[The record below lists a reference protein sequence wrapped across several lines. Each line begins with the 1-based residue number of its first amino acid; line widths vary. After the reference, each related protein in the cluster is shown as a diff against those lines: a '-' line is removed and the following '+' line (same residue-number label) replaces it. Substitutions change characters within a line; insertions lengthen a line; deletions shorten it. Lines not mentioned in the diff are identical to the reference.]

1 MLSIISK
8 NGEDELM
15 LQDIPN
21 YKLSQNYIWYGEF
34 DVNIDG
40 KTYHFTGSMKYTP
53 NETFWL
59 ELLVSPD
66 CDLTDKFMN
75 NPFLLSGKEIIIKGV
90 VSEAFESK
98 LEYATVYCSFNNQ
111 NWGSNLSKTQS
122 LGETIIPEV
131 RLNKLIFKV
140 NICLFHNN
148 SCFKDDEIKCVQ
160 CKFNEAFDDLF
171 YEMDLL
177 GKRNKSVTLCNK
189 EVKISENKVLHIA
202 ECFNSFLE
210 NNDSLIKNNFYSDD
224 KELLQ
229 VCAKSVENILN
240 KSKSKIS
247 RIDKSTQN
255 IIPFM
260 SYVNGTL
267 LEVFK
272 DIQIISDYFRLVSW
286 NYTLCAEEVIVTTKY
301 SDTPFS
307 ILYCLPFLEIKKYEV
322 NINNLPT
329 YVQRNKVFLK
339 NDNYLLPIKNFFENY
354 SNLGNCIFLLNENH
368 YSRRFTSLYLGR
380 TIDALAAIA
389 RYKQINKSEKY
400 QKVLNLFFESYPNI
414 IKKIDKI
421 LENVKC
427 SDLQEN
433 DTKDIIRGKKISTLR
448 TQIVHFDFSKDKH
461 LPNIEKVIKL
471 MEIFECLIC
480 DFIFEIINVDEE
492 VRSSLLKQQEN
503 LCLSHRL

>member
-1 MLSIISK
+1 M
-8 NGEDELM
+8 
-15 LQDIPN
+15 
-21 YKLSQNYIWYGEF
+21 
-34 DVNIDG
+34 
-40 KTYHFTGSMKYTP
+40 
-53 NETFWL
+53 
-59 ELLVSPD
+59 
-66 CDLTDKFMN
+66 
-75 NPFLLSGKEIIIKGV
+75 
-90 VSEAFESK
+90 
-98 LEYATVYCSFNNQ
+98 
-111 NWGSNLSKTQS
+111 
-122 LGETIIPEV
+122 
-131 RLNKLIFKV
+131 
-140 NICLFHNN
+140 
-148 SCFKDDEIKCVQ
+148 
-160 CKFNEAFDDLF
+160 
-171 YEMDLL
+171 
-177 GKRNKSVTLCNK
+177 
-189 EVKISENKVLHIA
+189 KISENKVLHIA

-247 RIDKSTQN
+247 RIDKLTQN

-400 QKVLNLFFESYPNI
+400 QKVLNLF
-414 IKKIDKI
+414 
-421 LENVKC
+421 L
-427 SDLQEN
+427 
-433 DTKDIIRGKKISTLR
+433 
-448 TQIVHFDFSKDKH
+448 
-461 LPNIEKVIKL
+461 KVIP
-471 MEIFECLIC
+471 I
-480 DFIFEIINVDEE
+480 
-492 VRSSLLKQQEN
+492 SLKK
-503 LCLSHRL
+503 

>member
-8 NGEDELM
+8 NGEDKLM

-34 DVNIDG
+34 DVDIDD
-40 KTYHFTGSMKYTP
+40 KTYHFAGNMKYAP

-66 CDLTDKFMN
+66 CDLTDKFKN
-75 NPFLLSGKEIIIKGV
+75 NPFLSPGREITIKGV

-98 LEYATVYCSFNNQ
+98 LEYATIYCSFNSQ
-111 NWGSNLSKTQS
+111 NWGSDLSKNQN

-140 NICLFHNN
+140 NVCLFHNN
-148 SCFKDDEIKCVQ
+148 SYFKDNEIKCVQ
-160 CKFNEAFDDLF
+160 SKFNEAFDGLF

-177 GKRNKSVTLCNK
+177 GRRNKSVTLCNK

-202 ECFNSFLE
+202 ECFSSFPENNNSF
-210 NNDSLIKNNFYSDD
+210 IKNNFYSDD
-224 KELLQ
+224 TELLQ
-229 VCAKSVENILN
+229 VCAKSVEDILS

-247 RIDKSTQN
+247 IIDKSTQH
-255 IIPFM
+255 IIPFI
-260 SYVNGTL
+260 SYVSGALSEGLN
-267 LEVFK
+267 
-272 DIQIISDYFRLVSW
+272 DIQIISDYFRLVTW
-286 NYTLCAEEVIVTTKY
+286 NYTLCADEVMVTTKF

-307 ILYCLPFLEIKKYEV
+307 LVYSLPYLDTKKYEV
-322 NINNLPT
+322 NINYLPT
-329 YVQRNKVFLK
+329 YFQRNKLFLQ

-380 TIDALAAIA
+380 TIDGLSAIA
-389 RYKQINKSEKY
+389 DYKKINKSEKY
-400 QKVLNLFFESYPNI
+400 QKVLNSFFEHYPNI
-414 IKKIDKI
+414 IKKIDEI
-421 LENVKC
+421 LEDVKC
-427 SDLQEN
+427 SKIQEN
-433 DTKDIIRGKKISTLR
+433 DTKEVIRGKKISALR
-448 TQIVHFDFSKDKH
+448 AQIVHFDFSKDKC

-492 VRSSLLKQQEN
+492 VRSGLLKQQEN

>member
-1 MLSIISK
+1 MI
-8 NGEDELM
+8 
-15 LQDIPN
+15 QDIPN

-34 DVNIDG
+34 DVNIDS
-40 KTYHFTGSMKYTP
+40 KTYHFAGNMKYAP

-66 CDLTDKFMN
+66 CDLTDKFKN
-75 NPFLLSGKEIIIKGV
+75 NPFLSPGREITIKGV

-98 LEYATVYCSFNNQ
+98 LEYATIYCTFNRQ
-111 NWGSNLSKTQS
+111 NWGSNLSKTQT
-122 LGETIIPEV
+122 LGETIIPEN
-131 RLNKLIFKV
+131 RLNKLIFRV
-140 NICLFHNN
+140 NVCLFHNN
-148 SCFKDDEIKCVQ
+148 SYFKDNEIKCIQ
-160 CKFNEAFDDLF
+160 CKFNEVFDDLF
-171 YEMDLL
+171 YGIDLL
-177 GKRNKSVTLCNK
+177 GRNKSVTLCNK

-202 ECFNSFLE
+202 ECFNSFPE
-210 NNDSLIKNNFYSDD
+210 NNDSLLKNNFYSDD

-229 VCAKSVENILN
+229 VCAKSVEDILS

-255 IIPFM
+255 IIPFI
-260 SYVNGTL
+260 SYVKGTL

-272 DIQIISDYFRLVSW
+272 DIQIISDYFRLVTW
-286 NYTLCAEEVIVTTKY
+286 NYTLCADEVIVTTKY

-329 YVQRNKVFLK
+329 YFQRNKLFLQ

-380 TIDALAAIA
+380 TIDGLSAIA
-389 RYKQINKSEKY
+389 KYKNFNRKNKF
-400 QKVLNLFFESYPNI
+400 QKVLSLYFENYPNI
-414 IKKIDKI
+414 IKKIDEV
-421 LENVKC
+421 LEDVKC
-427 SDLQEN
+427 SDLQEK
-433 DTKDIIRGKKISTLR
+433 DTNEVIRGKKISALR
-448 TQIVHFDFSKDKH
+448 AQIVHFDFSKNKR

-480 DFIFEIINVDEE
+480 DFIFENIKVNEKL
-492 VRSSLLKQQEN
+492 RRKLLKQQEN
-503 LCLSHRL
+503 LCLLQRI

>member
-1 MLSIISK
+1 M
-8 NGEDELM
+8 M
-15 LQDIPN
+15 QDIN

-34 DVNIDG
+34 DVDIDN
-40 KTYHFTGSMKYTP
+40 KTYHFAGNMKYAP

-66 CDLTDKFMN
+66 SDLTDKFMN
-75 NPFLLSGKEIIIKGV
+75 NPFLLSGKEITIKGV
-90 VSEAFESK
+90 VSEMFESK

-111 NWGSNLSKTQS
+111 NWGSNSSKTRS
-122 LGETIIPEV
+122 LGKTIIPEV
-131 RLNKLIFKV
+131 RLNKLIFKI
-140 NICLFHNN
+140 NECLFHNN
-148 SCFKDDEIKCVQ
+148 RYFKDNEIKCVQ

-210 NNDSLIKNNFYSDD
+210 NDKSLIKNNFYSDD

-240 KSKSKIS
+240 KSNSKIS

-267 LEVFK
+267 SEMFT
-272 DIQIISDYFRLVSW
+272 DIKIISDYFRLVTW
-286 NYTLCAEEVIVTTKY
+286 NYTLCAEEVIVTTEY

-329 YVQRNKVFLK
+329 SVQRNKVFLQ

-354 SNLGNCIFLLNENH
+354 SNLENCIFLLNENN

-380 TIDALAAIA
+380 TIDGVAAIA
-389 RYKQINKSEKY
+389 TYKQIGKREKY
-400 QKVLNLFFESYPNI
+400 QKVLNLFFKNYPNVI
-414 IKKIDKI
+414 ETIDKI
-421 LENVKC
+421 LEDVKY
-427 SDLQEN
+427 SDQQKN
-433 DTKDIIRGKKISTLR
+433 DTKDIIRGKKISALR
-448 TQIVHFDFSKDKH
+448 TQIVHFDFSKDKY
-461 LPNIEKVIKL
+461 LLNIEKVMKL

-480 DFIFEIINVDEE
+480 DFIFEIINVEE
-492 VRSSLLKQQEN
+492 DVRSSLLKQQED

>member
-1 MLSIISK
+1 M
-8 NGEDELM
+8 
-15 LQDIPN
+15 
-21 YKLSQNYIWYGEF
+21 
-34 DVNIDG
+34 
-40 KTYHFTGSMKYTP
+40 
-53 NETFWL
+53 
-59 ELLVSPD
+59 
-66 CDLTDKFMN
+66 
-75 NPFLLSGKEIIIKGV
+75 
-90 VSEAFESK
+90 
-98 LEYATVYCSFNNQ
+98 
-111 NWGSNLSKTQS
+111 
-122 LGETIIPEV
+122 
-131 RLNKLIFKV
+131 
-140 NICLFHNN
+140 
-148 SCFKDDEIKCVQ
+148 
-160 CKFNEAFDDLF
+160 
-171 YEMDLL
+171 
-177 GKRNKSVTLCNK
+177 
-189 EVKISENKVLHIA
+189 KISENKVLHIA

-339 NDNYLLPIKNFFENY
+339 NDNYLQPIKNFFENY